1 MKERNEWK
9 STFKTTKGLYEWLV
23 IPFALTNAPS
33 TFMRAMNEVLK
44 DYIGVF
50 VVVYLDEILI
60 FCKSKKEHMKQLEL
74 VLRKLQDM
82 LIVNLEKFE
91 FMKEELVYL
100 GFVMSQRSLKMDK
113 ENVEAILSWPTPR
126 SATKVRSF
134 HGLAQLYRKFVR
146 RFSEIC
152 APMMDTIKEA

>member
-33 TFMRAMNEVLK
+33 IFMRAMNEVLK

-50 VVVYLDEILI
+50 FVVYLDEILI

-113 ENVEAILSWPTPR
+113 DNVEAILSWPTPR
-126 SATKVRSF
+126 SATMVKSF
-134 HGLAQLYRKFVR
+134 HGL
-146 RFSEIC
+146 E
-152 APMMDTIKEA
+152 